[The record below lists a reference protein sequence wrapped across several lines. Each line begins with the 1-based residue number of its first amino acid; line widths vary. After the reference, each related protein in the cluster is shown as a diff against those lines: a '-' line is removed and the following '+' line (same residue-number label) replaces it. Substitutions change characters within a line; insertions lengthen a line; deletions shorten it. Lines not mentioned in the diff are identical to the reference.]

1 LAKDAKPKTVAE
13 AMERASKLSQL
24 TTPGSVPFHLKA
36 TISEP
41 DSTDSDY
48 KAEIEEHWL
57 APDKWR
63 QTIKTPDF
71 SQTLIVNGEKISEQ
85 NQGDYYPLW
94 LRDLVTAI
102 FDLAPTR
109 IKQLQTPL
117 PDLAA
122 LQEHGAQN
130 LPPALRNFRIDTG
143 TSCDRSKEEV
153 GIPPVQNSVFTS
165 ICFEN
170 PSGLLVSVVSPEY
183 DAEFRD
189 FKQFKEKKVAMKIS
203 IVPEPGT
210 KIEARITELT
220 ELKAPDPVMFAI
232 QTPTPGQDRIGR
244 ARVSEAVARGMLL
257 TSPEIAW
264 LPVRDG
270 KTSGTLSLAVSIDK
284 QGHVRETW
292 PLNSDNPFPQDQAR
306 KTVAQWSFKPFLM
319 DGVPGQ
325 METIL
330 TFAFQ
335 TKIDNPV
342 PVLSDAEAR
351 KLAIETAEPVFVMT
365 TKPPAGTEFT
375 VRVAVDETGKI
386 IGLKNPNHL
395 DAGLL
400 GAANVALHK
409 WRFRPYIHEG
419 RPDRFDADVT
429 FRTQ

>member
-1 LAKDAKPKTVAE
+1 MRQITCAILICLLADTCLAKDAKPKTVAE

-153 GIPPVQNSVFTS
+153 VFDRQM
-165 ICFEN
+165 CQE
-170 PSGLLVSVVSPEY
+170 LL
-183 DAEFRD
+183 D
-189 FKQFKEKKVAMKIS
+189 
-203 IVPEPGT
+203 
-210 KIEARITELT
+210 
-220 ELKAPDPVMFAI
+220 ELKYER
-232 QTPTPGQDRIGR
+232 QSRIALLR
-244 ARVSEAVARGMLL
+244 DTHEELLEASVLL
-257 TSPEIAW
+257 A
-264 LPVRDG
+264 
-270 KTSGTLSLAVSIDK
+270 K
-284 QGHVRETW
+284 
-292 PLNSDNPFPQDQAR
+292 
-306 KTVAQWSFKPFLM
+306 
-319 DGVPGQ
+319 
-325 METIL
+325 
-330 TFAFQ
+330 
-335 TKIDNPV
+335 
-342 PVLSDAEAR
+342 
-351 KLAIETAEPVFVMT
+351 
-365 TKPPAGTEFT
+365 
-375 VRVAVDETGKI
+375 
-386 IGLKNPNHL
+386 
-395 DAGLL
+395 
-400 GAANVALHK
+400 
-409 WRFRPYIHEG
+409 
-419 RPDRFDADVT
+419 
-429 FRTQ
+429 